1 MNSCTIYGRLG
12 QDAALSSTS
21 SGTQMLKFSVAN
33 NTGFGDNQKTNW
45 FKCVLW
51 GKRGESLAQYMKK
64 GTAVVV
70 TGEVTLNT
78 WQGKDDGVERSE
90 LSINV
95 RDVTLAGGGKKEEG
109 GGAAPAKSE
118 SKGGGSSKLGNAISF
133 DDDDIPF

>member
-12 QDAALSSTS
+12 QDAVLSSTS

-109 GGAAPAKSE
+109 GGAAPAKAE